1 MNYLKYVI
9 KSVFSPA
16 SLSFVRLIHKSPHSE
31 ANRIEEKFFFLY
43 SVFHLALQTSSTI
56 LSFSLPKE
64 ICCMV
69 YSTASLVLWFPVG
82 LGHWRASERA
92 QGKKNEVMVFIF
104 PQIPHHCRVTRGLK
118 VLALVKHP
126 VPHKFS
132 GSWFWKLLP
141 PLIPCGLGVI
151 ESSPSPSAASTSWI
165 FLYPAPSLDIV
176 IYSKYPVWMCFLTRT
191 LTDTQGRQKTIMDLE
206 AIPLP
211 LNRNLIPRES
221 PNAYYSKPSLLD
233 WQQGPA
239 NCFLVLWSYESPITA
254 LTNGSLVL
262 VLIAKMKVMSVYQPS
277 HTCEKDQSDLETL
290 SPENLTPTQEGDH
303 LLLIGC

>member
-16 SLSFVRLIHKSPHSE
+16 SLSFVRLVHKSPHSE

-43 SVFHLALQTSSTI
+43 SGVSICWMFSTWPSST
-56 LSFSLPKE
+56 LLPFSLRKE

-92 QGKKNEVMVFIF
+92 QRKKNEVMVFIF
-104 PQIPHHCRVTRGLK
+104 PQIPHHCRVTRGTVHQLK

-132 GSWFWKLLP
+132 GSWFWKLLA

-151 ESSPSPSAASTSWI
+151 ESSPSPRAASTS
-165 FLYPAPSLDIV
+165 
-176 IYSKYPVWMCFLTRT
+176 
-191 LTDTQGRQKTIMDLE
+191 
-206 AIPLP
+206 
-211 LNRNLIPRES
+211 
-221 PNAYYSKPSLLD
+221 
-233 WQQGPA
+233 
-239 NCFLVLWSYESPITA
+239 
-254 LTNGSLVL
+254 
-262 VLIAKMKVMSVYQPS
+262 
-277 HTCEKDQSDLETL
+277 
-290 SPENLTPTQEGDH
+290 
-303 LLLIGC
+303 